1 LHFVAG
7 FGCFS
12 CMSTKQAAE
21 KYGQIHPKTSVE
33 WRDWLL
39 QHHAA
44 SPGVWLVSNK
54 KTSGLPQIG
63 AAGAIEEALCFGWV
77 DSLPRSFDADRS
89 MILMT
94 PRKLNS
100 NWSAVNKERATRMIA
115 EGRMM
120 PAGLAK
126 IDFAKANGQ
135 WDALNAVEALEI
147 PADLQAALDAYPNSN
162 AFFEAFPRSAK
173 RGILEWIL
181 SAKTAETR
189 AKRLEETARLAAA
202 NIRANQWRQPKGAT

>member
-1 LHFVAG
+1 
-7 FGCFS
+7 
-12 CMSTKQAAE
+12 
-21 KYGQIHPKTSVE
+21 
-33 WRDWLL
+33 
-39 QHHAA
+39 
-44 SPGVWLVSNK
+44 
-54 KTSGLPQIG
+54 
-63 AAGAIEEALCFGWV
+63 
-77 DSLPRSFDADRS
+77 
-89 MILMT
+89 
-94 PRKLNS
+94 
-100 NWSAVNKERATRMIA
+100 MIA